1 MEGVQHQ
8 EETEVE
14 QEVGNAGTTRTAEE
28 EVEEVM
34 VEVEAMVV
42 AGMIVHLLEVVGVE
56 IGVVIGCA
64 QARVVEI

>member
-14 QEVGNAGTTRTAEE
+14 QEVGNAGTTRTA
-28 EVEEVM
+28 V

-64 QARVVEI
+64 QAQVVEI